1 LLSRDVKKYLHWKS
15 PHDKTQSKKT

>member
-15 PHDKTQSKKT
+15 PHDTTQSKKN